1 MKIRAFFLGL
11 LSLLFSVGVFAQD
24 AGIDAAITS
33 ASTEITGYIGT
44 WGAAIVALALLGVGW
59 RVGVRLIKR
68 MASAA

>member
-11 LSLLFSVGVFAQD
+11 LSLLFSVGAFAE
-24 AGIDAAITS
+24 DAAVGTAITT
-33 ASTEITGYIGT
+33 AQTEITGYIGS
-44 WGAAIVALALLGVGW
+44 WGAAVVAVALLGVGW